1 MAFLPLVGTFLR
13 DHNFIIDK
21 DRLFNL
27 PNLPSE
33 LTFQTHLPTFP
44 HIPLPK
50 AKPRIQTE
58 TLNLLEWPRLCRHL
72 ATFTATNIGTVAA
85 QQLQLP
91 QTQAESE
98 ALLSQTVEATE
109 LESTIG
115 GLQFGGIRDIG
126 VSLERARVQ
135 GILSGD
141 ELLDIAT
148 TLAGARRLRRLID
161 KQDELPVL
169 QALVA
174 DLRTFPELE
183 QEIHRCIDDRGKVAD
198 RASVKLGN
206 VRQQLK
212 VVRDRIYSKLQ
223 RILQR
228 QSNAVQENLITQRS
242 DRFVLPVK
250 ADRKDAIPGIVH
262 DTSTSGA
269 TLYVEPHSVVDNGNK
284 RRALRKEEEIEEES
298 IRQLLTYQVAEVL
311 PELEHLMITVVRLD
325 LAAAR
330 ARYGLWMEGN
340 APRFVQGEQ
349 ITLRQL
355 KHPLLLWQQKKE
367 QSGKV
372 VPTDLVIRPDLRV
385 IAITGPNTGG
395 KTVTLKTLG
404 LTALMAKVGMFIP
417 AKEPVEL
424 PWFDSVLADIG
435 DEQSIEQ
442 SLSTFSGHVKRIGR
456 ILDELESSA
465 NESESSEESANS
477 LVLLDEVGAGT
488 DPSEG
493 SALAIALLKHLADHT
508 RLTVATTH
516 YGELKALK
524 YEDERFENAS
534 VEFDDVK
541 LAPTYRLLWGIPGRS
556 NALSIAQRLGLKED
570 VLELARKR
578 MGGASEDVNQVIE
591 GLESQRRRQENRAA
605 EAEKLVAKAEKF
617 YKEVEARAQS
627 LRDREQKLKRQQ
639 EKSVETAL
647 LHARAEVAKVI
658 RELQKG
664 DKSGQDA
671 QKATEALNAIEEK
684 RLPTGQHPAK
694 VKSAGTGY
702 RPKEGERVRLAS
714 LGGQVAEVIEE
725 ADDDGKVAVRFGIMK
740 MSVDLSDIES
750 LKGEKAEPV
759 EKKPK
764 AQPVAKSVPEAPM
777 VKTQS
782 NTVDLRGMRVSEA
795 ESVIEEAIARAK
807 GPLWIV
813 HGHGTG
819 KLRRGVQEY
828 LKMHPQVKS
837 FEAAEQ
843 VDGGKGVTVAK
854 L

>member
-1 MAFLPLVGTFLR
+1 M
-13 DHNFIIDK
+13 
-21 DRLFNL
+21 
-27 PNLPSE
+27 
-33 LTFQTHLPTFP
+33 
-44 HIPLPK
+44 
-50 AKPRIQTE
+50 IQSE

-72 ATFTATNIGTVAA
+72 ATFTATNIGNVAA
-85 QQLQLP
+85 QRLP
-91 QTQAESE
+91 IPTSRAESE
-98 ALLSQTVEATE
+98 ELLAQTVETTQ
-109 LESTIG
+109 LESTVG

-126 VSLERARVQ
+126 VALERARLQ

-141 ELLDIAT
+141 ELLEIAT
-148 TLAGARRLRRLID
+148 TLSGARRLRRQID
-161 KQDELPVL
+161 AQEALPVL

-174 DLRTFPELE
+174 DLRTFPEIE
-183 QEIHRCIDDRGKVAD
+183 QEINRCIDERGKVAD
-198 RASVKLGN
+198 RASQKLAN

-223 RILQR
+223 RIMQR
-228 QSNAVQENLITQRS
+228 QSGALQETLITQRG

-250 ADRKDAIPGIVH
+250 GAQKDAVPGIVH
-262 DTSTSGA
+262 DVSASGA
-269 TLYVEPHSVVDNGNK
+269 TLYVEPHSVVENGNK
-284 RRALRKEEEIEEES
+284 RRALRKEEEIEEEA
-298 IRQLLTYQVAEVL
+298 IRQMLTYQVAEVL
-311 PELEHLMITVVRLD
+311 PELEHLMLTMVKLD
-325 LAAAR
+325 LATAR

-340 APRFVQGEQ
+340 APRFVADEQ

-367 QSGKV
+367 QNGQV
-372 VPTDLVIRPDLRV
+372 VPTDLVMRPDLRV
-385 IAITGPNTGG
+385 VAITGPNTGG

-404 LTALMAKVGMFIP
+404 LTALMAKVGLFIP

-424 PWFDSVLADIG
+424 PWFTSVLADIG

-456 ILDELESSA
+456 ILEALHEA
-465 NESESSEESANS
+465 SEPLSEGTSEAGAAAVANS

-493 SALAIALLKHLADHT
+493 SALAIALLKYLADHT

-556 NALSIAQRLGLKED
+556 NALSIAQRLGLNEQ
-570 VLELARKR
+570 VLAMAKQR
-578 MGGASEDVNQVIE
+578 MGGANEDVNQVIE
-591 GLESQRRRQENRAA
+591 GLEAQRRRQEQRAA
-605 EAEKLVAKAEKF
+605 EAEKLVAKAERF

-627 LRDREQKLKRQQ
+627 LRDREQKIKRQQ
-639 EKSVETAL
+639 EKDVETAL

-658 RELQKG
+658 RDLQKG
-664 DKSGQDA
+664 TLTGQDA
-671 QKATEALNAIEEK
+671 QKATEALNRIEAK
-684 RLPTGQHPAK
+684 RLPTGKHPAK
-694 VKSAGTGY
+694 VSSTGMGY
-702 RPKEGERVRLAS
+702 RPKAGERVRLAS
-714 LGGQVAEVIEE
+714 LGGQVAEVMAE
-725 ADDDGKVAVRFGIMK
+725 ADEDGKVSVRFGIMK
-740 MSVDLSDIES
+740 MTVDLSDIES
-750 LKGEKAEPV
+750 LKGEKAEPI

-764 AQPVAKSVPEAPM
+764 QPVAKTTPEAPM
-777 VKTQS
+777 VKTER

-795 ESVIEEAIARAK
+795 ESVIEEAIARAT
-807 GPLWIV
+807 GPLWFV

-828 LKMHPQVKS
+828 LKLHPQVKS
-837 FEAAEQ
+837 FEAADQ
-843 VDGGKGVTVAK
+843 ADGGKGVTVAM

>member
-1 MAFLPLVGTFLR
+1 MTQP
-13 DHNFIIDK
+13 
-21 DRLFNL
+21 
-27 PNLPSE
+27 E
-33 LTFQTHLPTFP
+33 
-44 HIPLPK
+44 
-50 AKPRIQTE
+50 IQSE
-58 TLNLLEWPRLCRHL
+58 TLNLLEWPRLCHHL

-85 QQLQLP
+85 QRLP
-91 QTQAESE
+91 IPKTQEESE
-98 ALLSQTVEATE
+98 TLLAQTVEAAQ
-109 LESTIG
+109 LESTVG

-126 VSLERARVQ
+126 VSLERAQLQ

-148 TLAGARRLRRLID
+148 TLSGARRLRRQID
-161 KQDELPVL
+161 AQEELPVL
-169 QALVA
+169 QTLVE
-174 DLRTFPELE
+174 DLRTFPEIE
-183 QEIHRCIDDRGKVAD
+183 QEIHRCIDDRGNVAD
-198 RASVKLGN
+198 RASAKLGGI
-206 VRQQLK
+206 RQNLK

-223 RILQR
+223 RIIQR
-228 QSNAVQENLITQRS
+228 QSGALQETIITQRN

-250 ADRKDAIPGIVH
+250 APQKDAVPGIVH
-262 DTSTSGA
+262 DVSTSGA
-269 TLYVEPHSVVDNGNK
+269 TLYTEPHSIVENGNK
-284 RRALRKEEEIEEES
+284 RRALKKEEEVES
-298 IRQLLTYQVAEVL
+298 ERIRQDLTFQIAAVV
-311 PELEHLMITVVRLD
+311 PELEHLILTMVRLD
-325 LAAAR
+325 LASAR

-340 APRFVQGEQ
+340 APRFVKNEQ

-372 VPTDLVIRPDLRV
+372 VPTDLVMRPDLRV
-385 IAITGPNTGG
+385 VAITGPNTGG

-456 ILDELESSA
+456 ILDEIDQEKVDQ
-465 NESESSEESANS
+465 EEVNQEEINAANS

-493 SALAIALLKHLADHT
+493 SALAIALLKHLADNA
-508 RLTVATTH
+508 RLTIATTH
-516 YGELKALK
+516 YGELKSLK
-524 YEDERFENAS
+524 YEDDRFENAS

-556 NALSIAQRLGLKED
+556 NALSIAQRLGMKQS
-570 VLELARKR
+570 VLESAKQQ
-578 MGGASEDVNQVIE
+578 MGGANEDVNQVIE
-591 GLESQRRRQENRAA
+591 GLEAQRQKQERRAA
-605 EAEKLVAKAEKF
+605 EAEKLVAKAERF
-617 YKEVEARAQS
+617 YKDVEARAQS

-639 EKSVETAL
+639 EKDVSTAL

-658 RELQKG
+658 RDLQKKG
-664 DKSGQDA
+664 QANELTGQDA
-671 QKATEALNAIEEK
+671 QRATEKLNEIEEK
-684 RLPTGQHPAK
+684 RLPTGKHPAK
-694 VKSAGTGY
+694 VKSAGVGY

-714 LGGQVAEVIEE
+714 LGNQVAEVISE
-725 ADDDGKVAVRFGIMK
+725 ADEDGKVAVRFGIMK
-740 MSVDLSDIES
+740 MTVDLSDIES
-750 LKGEKAEPV
+750 LKGEKAEPI

-764 AQPVAKSVPEAPM
+764 AQPVPKSVPEAPM
-777 VKTQS
+777 VKTES

-795 ESVIEEAIARAK
+795 ESVIEEAIAHAK
-807 GPLWIV
+807 GPLWLI

-828 LKMHPQVKS
+828 LKTHPLVQS

-854 L
+854 I

>member
-1 MAFLPLVGTFLR
+1 MDLLITSPL
-13 DHNFIIDK
+13 
-21 DRLFNL
+21 
-27 PNLPSE
+27 
-33 LTFQTHLPTFP
+33 
-44 HIPLPK
+44 
-50 AKPRIQTE
+50 IQSE

-72 ATFTATNIGTVAA
+72 ATFTATNIGNVAA
-85 QQLQLP
+85 QRLP
-91 QTQAESE
+91 IPISQVESE
-98 ALLSQTVEATE
+98 ALLAQTVEATQ
-109 LESTIG
+109 LESTVG

-126 VSLERARVQ
+126 VALERSHLQ
-135 GILSGD
+135 GILSGE

-148 TLAGARRLRRLID
+148 TLAGARRLRRQID
-161 KQDELPVL
+161 GQEDLPVL

-183 QEIHRCIDDRGKVAD
+183 QEIHRCIDDRAQVAD

-223 RILQR
+223 HIMQR
-228 QSNAVQENLITQRS
+228 QSGALQENLITQRN

-250 ADRKDAIPGIVH
+250 AAQKDAVSGIVH
-262 DTSTSGA
+262 DVSTSGS
-269 TLYVEPHSVVDNGNK
+269 TLYVEPHSIVENGNK
-284 RRALRKEEEIEEES
+284 RRALRKEEEVES
-298 IRQLLTYQVAEVL
+298 EAIRQMLTYQVAEVFDD
-311 PELEHLMITVVRLD
+311 LEHLMVTVVKLD

-340 APRFVQGEQ
+340 APRFVDKEQ
-349 ITLRQL
+349 VTLRQL
-355 KHPLLLWQQKKE
+355 THPLLLWQQKKE
-367 QSGKV
+367 QKEKV
-372 VPTDLVIRPDLRV
+372 VPTDLVIRPELRV
-385 IAITGPNTGG
+385 VAITGPNTGG

-417 AKEPVEL
+417 AREPVEL

-456 ILDELESSA
+456 ILDTIDQLKGE
-465 NESESSEESANS
+465 NEVANS

-493 SALAIALLKHLADHT
+493 SALAIALLKHLADST

-516 YGELKALK
+516 YGELKSLK

-534 VEFDDVK
+534 VEFDDEK

-556 NALSIAQRLGLKED
+556 NALSIAKRLGLKES
-570 VLELARKR
+570 VLAQAKEQ
-578 MGGASEDVNQVIE
+578 MGGANEDVNQVIE
-591 GLESQRRRQENRAA
+591 GLEAQRQRQEKRAI

-627 LRDREQKLKRQQ
+627 LRDREEKLKRQQ

-664 DKSGQDA
+664 GLTGQDA
-671 QKATEALNAIEEK
+671 QKATEELNRIEEK
-684 RLPTGQHPAK
+684 RLPTGKHPAK
-694 VKSAGTGY
+694 VKSDGKGY

-714 LGGQVAEVIEE
+714 LGGQVADVIAE
-725 ADDDGKVAVRFGIMK
+725 ADEDGKVSVRFGIMK
-740 MSVDLSDIES
+740 MTVDLSDIES
-750 LKGEKAEPV
+750 LKGEKAEPI

-764 AQPVAKSVPEAPM
+764 VQPVAKTLLEAPM
-777 VKTQS
+777 VRTES

-795 ESVIEEAIARAK
+795 ESVIEEAIARAR
-807 GPLWIV
+807 GPLWLI

-828 LKMHPQVKS
+828 LKLHPQVES
-837 FEAAEQ
+837 FEAADQ

-854 L
+854 IG

>member
-1 MAFLPLVGTFLR
+1 MTLAPL
-13 DHNFIIDK
+13 
-21 DRLFNL
+21 
-27 PNLPSE
+27 
-33 LTFQTHLPTFP
+33 
-44 HIPLPK
+44 
-50 AKPRIQTE
+50 IQSE

-72 ATFTATNIGTVAA
+72 ATFTATNIGNVAA
-85 QQLQLP
+85 QRLKIP
-91 QTQAESE
+91 TTQEESE
-98 ALLSQTVEATE
+98 RLLAQTVETTQ
-109 LESTIG
+109 LESTVG

-126 VSLERARVQ
+126 VSLERARLQ

-148 TLAGARRLRRLID
+148 TLSGARRLRRQID
-161 KQDELPVL
+161 SQDELPVL
-169 QALVA
+169 QALVE

-183 QEIHRCIDDRGKVAD
+183 QEIHRCIDDRGRVAD
-198 RASVKLGN
+198 RASAKLGGI
-206 VRQQLK
+206 RQNLK

-223 RILQR
+223 RIMQR
-228 QSNAVQENLITQRS
+228 QSGALQETLITQRN

-250 ADRKDAIPGIVH
+250 APQKDAVPGIVH
-262 DTSTSGA
+262 DVSTSGA
-269 TLYVEPHSVVDNGNK
+269 TLYVEPHSIVDNGNK
-284 RRALRKEEEIEEES
+284 RRALRKEEEVEAEA
-298 IRQLLTYQVAEVL
+298 IRQMLTYQVAEFL
-311 PELEHLMITVVRLD
+311 PDLEHLIVTMVRLD
-325 LAAAR
+325 LATAR
-330 ARYGLWMEGN
+330 ARYGLWMDGN
-340 APRFVQGEQ
+340 APRFVTTEQ
-349 ITLRQL
+349 ITLRNL

-367 QSGKV
+367 QSTTV
-372 VPTDLVIRPDLRV
+372 VPTDLVMRPDLRV
-385 IAITGPNTGG
+385 VAITGPNTGG

-417 AKEPVEL
+417 AKEPVEI
-424 PWFDSVLADIG
+424 PWFESVLADIG

-456 ILDELESSA
+456 ILDEIDTQQEDLET
-465 NESESSEESANS
+465 ANS

-493 SALAIALLKHLADHT
+493 SALAIALLKHLADTT

-524 YEDERFENAS
+524 YQDDRFENAS
-534 VEFDDVK
+534 VEFDDEK

-556 NALSIAQRLGLKED
+556 NALSIAKRLGLKES
-570 VLELARKR
+570 VLDQAKSQ
-578 MGGASEDVNQVIE
+578 MGGVNEDVNQVIE
-591 GLESQRRRQENRAA
+591 GLEAQRQRQEKRAA

-627 LRDREQKLKRQQ
+627 LRDREQKMKRQQ
-639 EKSVETAL
+639 EKDVETAL

-658 RELQKG
+658 RDLQKG
-664 DKSGQDA
+664 GLTGKDA
-671 QKATEALNAIEEK
+671 QKATEELNRIEEK
-684 RLPTGQHPAK
+684 RLPTGEHPAK
-694 VKSAGTGY
+694 VKSTGTGY

-714 LGGQVAEVIEE
+714 LGGQVAEVMNE
-725 ADDDGKVAVRFGIMK
+725 ADEDGKVAVRFGIMK
-740 MSVDLSDIES
+740 MTVDLSDIES
-750 LKGEKAEPV
+750 LKGEKAEPI

-764 AQPVAKSVPEAPM
+764 AQPVAKTQPAAPM
-777 VKTQS
+777 VKTES

-795 ESVIEEAIARAK
+795 ESVIEEAIAHAN
-807 GPLWIV
+807 GPLWLI

-828 LKMHPQVKS
+828 LKLHPQVIS

-843 VDGGKGVTVAK
+843 SDGGKGVTVAK

>member
-1 MAFLPLVGTFLR
+1 M
-13 DHNFIIDK
+13 
-21 DRLFNL
+21 
-27 PNLPSE
+27 
-33 LTFQTHLPTFP
+33 
-44 HIPLPK
+44 
-50 AKPRIQTE
+50 IQSE

-72 ATFTATNIGTVAA
+72 ATFTATNIGNVAA
-85 QQLQLP
+85 QRLKIP
-91 QTQAESE
+91 TTQEESE
-98 ALLSQTVEATE
+98 RLLAQTVETTQ
-109 LESTIG
+109 LESTVG

-126 VSLERARVQ
+126 VSLERARLQ

-148 TLAGARRLRRLID
+148 TLSGARRLRRQID
-161 KQDELPVL
+161 SQDELPVL
-169 QALVA
+169 QALVE

-183 QEIHRCIDDRGKVAD
+183 QEIHRCIDDRGRVAD
-198 RASVKLGN
+198 RASAKLGGI
-206 VRQQLK
+206 RQNLK

-223 RILQR
+223 RIMQR
-228 QSNAVQENLITQRS
+228 QSGALQETLITQRN

-250 ADRKDAIPGIVH
+250 APQKDAVPGIVH
-262 DTSTSGA
+262 DVSTSGA
-269 TLYVEPHSVVDNGNK
+269 TLYVEPHSIVDNGNK
-284 RRALRKEEEIEEES
+284 RRALRKEEEVEAEA
-298 IRQLLTYQVAEVL
+298 IRQMLTYQVAEFL
-311 PELEHLMITVVRLD
+311 PDLEHLIVTMVRLD
-325 LAAAR
+325 LATAR
-330 ARYGLWMEGN
+330 ARYGLWMDGN
-340 APRFVQGEQ
+340 APRFVTTEQ
-349 ITLRQL
+349 ITLRNL

-367 QSGKV
+367 QSTTV
-372 VPTDLVIRPDLRV
+372 VPTDLVMRPDLRV
-385 IAITGPNTGG
+385 VAITGPNTGG

-417 AKEPVEL
+417 AKEPVEI
-424 PWFDSVLADIG
+424 PWFESVLADIG

-456 ILDELESSA
+456 ILDEIDTQQ
-465 NESESSEESANS
+465 EEIETANS

-493 SALAIALLKHLADHT
+493 SALAIALLKHLADTT

-524 YEDERFENAS
+524 YQDDRFENAS
-534 VEFDDVK
+534 VEFDDEK

-556 NALSIAQRLGLKED
+556 NALSIAKRLGLKES
-570 VLELARKR
+570 VLDQAKSQ
-578 MGGASEDVNQVIE
+578 MGGVNEDVNQVIE
-591 GLESQRRRQENRAA
+591 GLEAQRQRQEKRAA

-627 LRDREQKLKRQQ
+627 LRDREQKMKRQQ
-639 EKSVETAL
+639 EKDVETAL

-658 RELQKG
+658 RDLQKG
-664 DKSGQDA
+664 GLTGKDA
-671 QKATEALNAIEEK
+671 QKATEELNRIEEK
-684 RLPTGQHPAK
+684 RLPTGEHPAK
-694 VKSAGTGY
+694 VKSTGTGY

-714 LGGQVAEVIEE
+714 LGGQVAEVMNE
-725 ADDDGKVAVRFGIMK
+725 ADEDGKVAVRFGIMK
-740 MSVDLSDIES
+740 MTVDLSDIES
-750 LKGEKAEPV
+750 LKGEKAEPI

-764 AQPVAKSVPEAPM
+764 AQPVAKTQPAAPM
-777 VKTQS
+777 VKTES

-795 ESVIEEAIARAK
+795 ESVIEEAIAHAN
-807 GPLWIV
+807 GPLWLI

-828 LKMHPQVKS
+828 LKLHPQVIS

-843 VDGGKGVTVAK
+843 SDGGKGVTVAK

>member
-1 MAFLPLVGTFLR
+1 M
-13 DHNFIIDK
+13 
-21 DRLFNL
+21 
-27 PNLPSE
+27 
-33 LTFQTHLPTFP
+33 
-44 HIPLPK
+44 
-50 AKPRIQTE
+50 IQSE

-85 QQLQLP
+85 QRLP
-91 QTQAESE
+91 IPTEQAESE
-98 ALLSQTVEATE
+98 ALLAQTVEATQ
-109 LESTIG
+109 LESAVG

-126 VSLERARVQ
+126 VSLERAQLQ

-148 TLAGARRLRRLID
+148 TLSGARRLRRQID
-161 KQDELPVL
+161 AQEELPVL
-169 QALVA
+169 QALVE

-183 QEIHRCIDDRGKVAD
+183 QEIHRCIDERGQVAD

-206 VRQQLK
+206 IRQQMK

-223 RILQR
+223 RIVQR
-228 QSNAVQENLITQRS
+228 QSGALQETLITQRN

-250 ADRKDAIPGIVH
+250 APQKDAVPGIVH
-262 DTSTSGA
+262 DVSTSGA

-284 RRALRKEEEIEEES
+284 RRALRKEEEVES
-298 IRQLLTYQVAEVL
+298 EAIRQMLTYQVAEVV
-311 PELEHLMITVVRLD
+311 PELEHLILTMVKLD
-325 LAAAR
+325 LATAR
-330 ARYGLWMEGN
+330 ARYGLWMDGN
-340 APRFVQGEQ
+340 APRFVENEQ

-372 VPTDLVIRPDLRV
+372 VPTDLVMRPELRV
-385 IAITGPNTGG
+385 VAITGPNTGG

-456 ILDELESSA
+456 ILDALDEA
-465 NESESSEESANS
+465 TNEKNGDLNVANS

-508 RLTVATTH
+508 RLTIATTH
-516 YGELKALK
+516 YGELKSLK

-556 NALSIAQRLGLKED
+556 NALSIAQRLGMKES
-570 VLELARKR
+570 VLDQAKKR
-578 MGGASEDVNQVIE
+578 MGGANEDVNQVIE
-591 GLESQRRRQENRAA
+591 GLEAQRQRQERRAE

-617 YKEVEARAQS
+617 YTEVEARAQS
-627 LRDREQKLKRQQ
+627 LRDREQKMKRQQ
-639 EKSVETAL
+639 EKDVETAL

-658 RELQKG
+658 RDLQKG
-664 DKSGQDA
+664 GQKGGLSGQDA
-671 QKATEALNAIEEK
+671 QKATEELNRIEAK
-684 RLPTGQHPAK
+684 RLPTGEHPAK
-694 VKSAGTGY
+694 VKSTGTGY
-702 RPKEGERVRLAS
+702 RP
-714 LGGQVAEVIEE
+714 
-725 ADDDGKVAVRFGIMK
+725 
-740 MSVDLSDIES
+740 
-750 LKGEKAEPV
+750 
-759 EKKPK
+759 
-764 AQPVAKSVPEAPM
+764 
-777 VKTQS
+777 
-782 NTVDLRGMRVSEA
+782 
-795 ESVIEEAIARAK
+795 
-807 GPLWIV
+807 
-813 HGHGTG
+813 
-819 KLRRGVQEY
+819 
-828 LKMHPQVKS
+828 
-837 FEAAEQ
+837 
-843 VDGGKGVTVAK
+843 
-854 L
+854 

>member
-1 MAFLPLVGTFLR
+1 M
-13 DHNFIIDK
+13 
-21 DRLFNL
+21 
-27 PNLPSE
+27 PN
-33 LTFQTHLPTFP
+33 
-44 HIPLPK
+44 IPLPK
-50 AKPRIQTE
+50 ANRPVKNQIQQE

-72 ATFTATNIGTVAA
+72 ATFTATNIGTIAA
-85 QQLQLP
+85 QQLQIP
-91 QTQAESE
+91 QTRAESE
-98 ALLSQTVEATE
+98 ALLAQTVEAAE

-148 TLAGARRLRRLID
+148 TLSGTRKLRRQID
-161 KQDELPVL
+161 AQDDLPVL
-169 QALVA
+169 QTLVA
-174 DLRTFPELE
+174 DLRTFPELK
-183 QEIHRCIDDRGKVAD
+183 QDIHQCIDDRGKVAD

-212 VVRDRIYSKLQ
+212 VVRDRIYAKLQ

-228 QSNAVQENLITQRS
+228 QGNAVQENLITQRS
-242 DRFVLPVK
+242 DRFVVPIK
-250 ADRKDAIPGIVH
+250 ADRKDAVPGIVH

-284 RRALRKEEEIEEES
+284 RRALRKEEEIEEEA
-298 IRQLLTYQVAEVL
+298 IRQKLTYQVAEVL

-330 ARYGLWMEGN
+330 AQYGLWMEGN
-340 APRFVQGEQ
+340 APRFVQKEQ

-456 ILDELESSA
+456 VLDQLASDIEAQDQETAESPADSTADSTASSA
-465 NESESSEESANS
+465 ANS

-493 SALAIALLKHLADHT
+493 SALAIALLKYLAENT

-516 YGELKALK
+516 YGELKSLK

-556 NALSIAQRLGLKED
+556 NALSIAQRLGLKEE
-570 VLELARKR
+570 VLELAKKR

-591 GLESQRRRQENRAA
+591 GLESQRRQQEKRAA

-658 RELQKG
+658 RDLQKG
-664 DKSGQDA
+664 GNTGQDA
-671 QKATEALNAIEEK
+671 QKATEALNEIEEK
-684 RLPTGQHPAK
+684 RLPTGKHPAK

-750 LKGEKAEPV
+750 LKGEKAEPI

-764 AQPVAKSVPEAPM
+764 AQPVAKTVPEAPM
-777 VKTQS
+777 VKTES
-782 NTVDLRGMRVSEA
+782 NTVDLRGMRVAEA
-795 ESVIEEAIARAK
+795 ESVIEEAIAHAR
-807 GPLWIV
+807 GPLWII

-819 KLRRGVQEY
+819 KLRRGVQDY
-828 LKMHPQVKS
+828 LKLHPQVKS
-837 FEAAEQ
+837 FESAEQ
-843 VDGGKGVTVAK
+843 TDGGKGVTVAK
-854 L
+854 IES

>member
-1 MAFLPLVGTFLR
+1 M
-13 DHNFIIDK
+13 
-21 DRLFNL
+21 
-27 PNLPSE
+27 
-33 LTFQTHLPTFP
+33 
-44 HIPLPK
+44 
-50 AKPRIQTE
+50 IQSE

-72 ATFTATNIGTVAA
+72 ATFTATNIGNVAA
-85 QQLQLP
+85 QRLKIP
-91 QTQAESE
+91 TTQEESE
-98 ALLSQTVEATE
+98 RLLAQTVETTQ
-109 LESTIG
+109 LESTVG

-126 VSLERARVQ
+126 VSLERARLQ

-148 TLAGARRLRRLID
+148 TLSGARRLRRQID
-161 KQDELPVL
+161 SQDELPVL
-169 QALVA
+169 QSLVE

-183 QEIHRCIDDRGKVAD
+183 QEIHRCIDDRGQVAD
-198 RASVKLGN
+198 RASAKLGGI
-206 VRQQLK
+206 RQNLK

-223 RILQR
+223 RIIQR
-228 QSNAVQENLITQRS
+228 QNNALQETIITQRN

-250 ADRKDAIPGIVH
+250 APQKDAVPGIVH
-262 DTSTSGA
+262 DVSTSGA
-269 TLYVEPHSVVDNGNK
+269 TLYVEPHSIVDNGNK
-284 RRALRKEEEIEEES
+284 RRALRKEEEVEAEA
-298 IRQLLTYQVAEVL
+298 IRQMLTYQVAEVL
-311 PELEHLMITVVRLD
+311 PELEHLIVTMVKLD
-325 LAAAR
+325 LATAR

-340 APRFVQGEQ
+340 APRFVTTEQ
-349 ITLRQL
+349 ITLRNL
-355 KHPLLLWQQKKE
+355 RHPLLLWQQKKE
-367 QSGKV
+367 QSTTV
-372 VPTDLVIRPDLRV
+372 VPTDLVMRPELRV
-385 IAITGPNTGG
+385 VAITGPNTGG

-417 AKEPVEL
+417 AKEPVEI
-424 PWFDSVLADIG
+424 PWFESVLADIG

-456 ILDELESSA
+456 ILDEIDEQRQ
-465 NESESSEESANS
+465 EQETANS

-493 SALAIALLKHLADHT
+493 SALAIALLKHLADNT

-524 YEDERFENAS
+524 YQDDRFENAS
-534 VEFDDVK
+534 VEFDDEK

-556 NALSIAQRLGLKED
+556 NALSIAKRLGLKES
-570 VLELARKR
+570 VLDQAKHQ
-578 MGGASEDVNQVIE
+578 MGGVNEDVNQVIE
-591 GLESQRRRQENRAA
+591 GLEAQRQRQEKRAA

-627 LRDREQKLKRQQ
+627 LRDREQKMKRQQ
-639 EKSVETAL
+639 EKDVGTAL

-658 RELQKG
+658 RDLQKAG
-664 DKSGQDA
+664 SAGTLTGQDA
-671 QKATEALNAIEEK
+671 QKATEELNRIEAK
-684 RLPTGQHPAK
+684 RLPTGEHPAK
-694 VKSAGTGY
+694 VKSTGTGY

-714 LGGQVAEVIEE
+714 LGGQVAEVMQE

-740 MSVDLSDIES
+740 MTVDLSDIES
-750 LKGEKAEPV
+750 LKGEKAEPI

-764 AQPVAKSVPEAPM
+764 AQPVAKTQPAAPM
-777 VKTQS
+777 VKTES

-795 ESVIEEAIARAK
+795 ESVIEEAIAHAN
-807 GPLWIV
+807 GPLWLI

-828 LKMHPQVKS
+828 LKLHPQVIS
-837 FEAAEQ
+837 FEAADQ

-854 L
+854 I

>member
-1 MAFLPLVGTFLR
+1 MTLILGRFLLLPLL
-13 DHNFIIDK
+13 
-21 DRLFNL
+21 
-27 PNLPSE
+27 
-33 LTFQTHLPTFP
+33 
-44 HIPLPK
+44 
-50 AKPRIQTE
+50 IQSE
-58 TLNLLEWPRLCRHL
+58 TLTLLEWPRLCRHL
-72 ATFTATNIGTVAA
+72 ATFTATNIGNVAA
-85 QQLQLP
+85 QRLP
-91 QTQAESE
+91 IPISQVESE
-98 ALLSQTVEATE
+98 GLLAQTVEATR
-109 LESTIG
+109 LESTLG

-126 VSLERARVQ
+126 VALERSRLQ

-148 TLAGARRLRRLID
+148 TLAGARRLRRQID
-161 KQDELPVL
+161 AQEDLPVL
-169 QALVA
+169 QALVE

-183 QEIHRCIDDRGKVAD
+183 QEIHRCIDDRGQVAD

-223 RILQR
+223 RIMQR
-228 QSNAVQENLITQRS
+228 QGGALQETLVTQRN

-250 ADRKDAIPGIVH
+250 AAQKDTVPGIVH
-262 DTSTSGA
+262 DVSTSGS
-269 TLYVEPHSVVDNGNK
+269 TLYVEPHSVVENGNK
-284 RRALRKEEEIEEES
+284 RRALRKEEEVES
-298 IRQLLTYQVAEVL
+298 EVIRQKLTYQVAEVF
-311 PELEHLMITVVRLD
+311 PELEHLIVTVVKLD

-340 APRFVQGEQ
+340 APRFVDKEQ

-355 KHPLLLWQQKKE
+355 THPLLLWQQKKE
-367 QSGKV
+367 QKDKV
-372 VPTDLVIRPDLRV
+372 VPTDLVMRPDLRV
-385 IAITGPNTGG
+385 VAITGPNTGG

-456 ILDELESSA
+456 ILEAIDQLKG
-465 NESESSEESANS
+465 ESEFANS

-493 SALAIALLKHLADHT
+493 SALAIALLKHLADST

-516 YGELKALK
+516 YGELKSLK

-534 VEFDDVK
+534 VEFDDEK

-556 NALSIAQRLGLKED
+556 NALSIAKRLGLKQS
-570 VLELARKR
+570 VLEQAKAQ
-578 MGGASEDVNQVIE
+578 MGGANENVNTVIE
-591 GLESQRRRQENRAA
+591 GLEAQRQKQEKRAA
-605 EAEKLVAKAEKF
+605 EAEKLLAKAEKF

-627 LRDREQKLKRQQ
+627 LRDREQTLKRQQ
-639 EKSVETAL
+639 EKSVETSL

-658 RELQKG
+658 RDLQKG
-664 DKSGQDA
+664 GLTGQDA
-671 QKATEALNAIEEK
+671 QRATEALNRIEEK
-684 RLPTGQHPAK
+684 RLPTGNHPAK
-694 VKSAGTGY
+694 VKTTGTGY
-702 RPKEGERVRLAS
+702 RPKAGERVRLAS
-714 LGGQVAEVIEE
+714 LGNQVAEVIEE

-740 MSVDLSDIES
+740 MTVDLSDIES

-764 AQPVAKSVPEAPM
+764 AQPVAKTVPEAPM
-777 VKTQS
+777 VKTES
-782 NTVDLRGMRVSEA
+782 NTVDLRGMRVGEA
-795 ESVIEEAIARAK
+795 ESVIEEAIAKAK
-807 GPLWIV
+807 GPLWLI

-828 LKMHPQVKS
+828 LTTHPQVKS
-837 FEAAEQ
+837 FEAADQ
-843 VDGGKGVTVAK
+843 MDGGKGVTVAK
-854 L
+854 I

>member
-1 MAFLPLVGTFLR
+1 MS
-13 DHNFIIDK
+13 N
-21 DRLFNL
+21 
-27 PNLPSE
+27 
-33 LTFQTHLPTFP
+33 
-44 HIPLPK
+44 
-50 AKPRIQTE
+50 AKPPGQTPSQPQIQAE
-58 TLNLLEWPRLCRHL
+58 TLDLLEWPRLCRHL
-72 ATFTATNIGTVAA
+72 ATFTATNIGTTAA
-85 QQLQLP
+85 QRLP
-91 QTQAESE
+91 IPKTQSESE
-98 ALLSQTVEATE
+98 ALLAQTVEATQ
-109 LESTIG
+109 LESTVG

-126 VSLERARVQ
+126 VALERAQVQ

-148 TLAGARRLRRLID
+148 TLAGTRRLRRQID
-161 KQDELPVL
+161 AQDDLPVL

-174 DLRTFPELE
+174 DVRTFPELE
-183 QEIHRCIDDRGKVAD
+183 QEIHRCIDDQGKVAD
-198 RASVKLGN
+198 RASDKLGG

-228 QSNAVQENLITQRS
+228 QSNAVQESLITQRG
-242 DRFVLPVK
+242 DRFVIPVK

-262 DTSTSGA
+262 DVSTSGA

-284 RRALRKEEEIEEES
+284 RRALRKEEEVEEEA
-298 IRQLLTYQVAEVL
+298 IRQQLTYQIAEVL
-311 PELEHLMITVVRLD
+311 PELEHLVITVVRLD

-330 ARYGLWMEGN
+330 ARYGLWMDGN
-340 APRFVQGEQ
+340 APRFVNKEQ

-367 QSGKV
+367 QNSTV

-385 IAITGPNTGG
+385 VAITGPNTGG

-404 LTALMAKVGMFIP
+404 LSALMAKVGMFIP
-417 AKEPVEL
+417 AREPVEL

-456 ILDELESSA
+456 ILDALE
-465 NESESSEESANS
+465 EERSQKGGDGSQKAEDGSANS

-493 SALAIALLKHLADHT
+493 SALAIALLKHLADNT

-524 YEDERFENAS
+524 YEDDRFENAS

-556 NALSIAQRLGLKED
+556 NALSIARRLGLRES
-570 VLELARKR
+570 VLAQAKKQ
-578 MGGASEDVNQVIE
+578 MGGANEEVNQVIE
-591 GLESQRRRQENRAA
+591 GLEKQRQRQEKRAE
-605 EAEKLVAKAEKF
+605 EAEKLVAKAERF

-627 LRDREQKLKRQQ
+627 LRDREQKMKRQQ
-639 EKSVETAL
+639 EKEVETAL

-658 RELQKG
+658 RDLQQGGKTG
-664 DKSGQDA
+664 KDA

-684 RLPTGQHPAK
+684 RLPTGKHPAK
-694 VKSAGTGY
+694 VKSTGQGY
-702 RPKEGERVRLAS
+702 RPKEGERVRLSS
-714 LGGQVAEVIEE
+714 LGGQLADVLEE
-725 ADDDGKVAVRFGIMK
+725 ADEDGKVTVRFGIMK
-740 MSVDLSDIES
+740 MTVDLSDIES
-750 LKGEKAEPV
+750 LKGEKAEPI
-759 EKKPK
+759 EKPPK
-764 AQPVAKSVPEAPM
+764 ALPVAKVVPEAPM

-782 NTVDLRGMRVSEA
+782 NTVDLRGMRVAEA
-795 ESVIEEAIARAK
+795 ESVIEDAIARAN
-807 GPLWIV
+807 GPVWFI

-819 KLRRGVQEY
+819 KLRHGVQEY
-828 LKMHPQVKS
+828 LKRHPQVQS
-837 FEAAEQ
+837 FEAADQ
-843 VDGGKGVTVAK
+843 ADGGTGVTVAK
-854 L
+854 I